1 MTRRILQ
8 FGTSRFLQAHA
19 DLFLHEARAAG
30 QDIGPIAVVK
40 TTRDAGREGRVAA
53 LARPEGFPIII
64 RGRSQGRIV
73 DETIRVK
80 SVDRAF
86 SAHKDWRAVAD
97 LFAGETEIVVSNVG
111 ESGYAVPDEDKR
123 PEAARGIPA
132 GFPAKLLALLVR
144 RHAAGGRPLL
154 MLPCELVTGNGAL
167 LRRILLDL
175 SASWNLNAGFCEWLV
190 DSVMF
195 CDTLV
200 DRIVSAPIEP
210 AGAIAEPYA
219 LWAIQRQPGFIAPFE
234 HPCVVVTDDLEPYAR
249 LKLHILNLGHTIL
262 AETWLN
268 DGRPAGETVGMILK
282 DAPIRERLERIYRD
296 EVIPGF
302 AAHGMGDEA
311 KRYVASTIER
321 FENPFL
327 DHPLRDIAQNHALK
341 IERRIGAFLAWV
353 RARNASAMLPELTAL
368 AAAHRT

>member
-1 MTRRILQ
+1 
-8 FGTSRFLQAHA
+8 
-19 DLFLHEARAAG
+19 
-30 QDIGPIAVVK
+30 
-40 TTRDAGREGRVAA
+40 
-53 LARPEGFPIII
+53 
-64 RGRSQGRIV
+64 
-73 DETIRVK
+73 
-80 SVDRAF
+80 
-86 SAHKDWRAVAD
+86 
-97 LFAGETEIVVSNVG
+97 
-111 ESGYAVPDEDKR
+111 VPDEHKR
-123 PEAARGIPA
+123 PEAAHGIPA
-132 GFPAKLLALLVR
+132 GFPAKLLALLLR

-154 MLPCELVTGNGAL
+154 VVPCELVTGNGAL

-175 SASWNLNAGFCEWLV
+175 STSWNLNAGFREWLA

-195 CDTLV
+195 CYTLV

-219 LWAIQRQPGFIAPFE
+219 LWAIQRQPRFIAPFA
-234 HPCVVVTDDLEPYAR
+234 HPCVIITDDLEPYAR

-262 AETWLN
+262 ADTWLR
-268 DGRPAGETVGMILK
+268 DGRPAGETVGAILK

-302 AAHGMGDEA
+302 AARGMGDEA

-327 DHPLRDIAQNHALK
+327 EHPLRDIAQNHALK

-353 RARNASAMLPELTAL
+353 RALDASASLPELAL
-368 AAAHRT
+368 VAAQHA